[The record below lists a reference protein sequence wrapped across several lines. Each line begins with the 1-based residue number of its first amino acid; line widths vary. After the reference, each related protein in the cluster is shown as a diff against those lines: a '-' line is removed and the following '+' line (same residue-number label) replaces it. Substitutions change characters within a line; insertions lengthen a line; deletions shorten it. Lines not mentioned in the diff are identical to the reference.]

1 VKSGS
6 QRFQKILRFRCVFG
20 CGRRVEWECDLDEH
34 RGVNLDSERECTAV
48 RVMP

>member
-1 VKSGS
+1 MQAQMELWSRPVG
-6 QRFQKILRFRCVFG
+6 
-20 CGRRVEWECDLDEH
+20 RVEWECDLDEH